1 MNLLWK
7 VKVPYK
13 IKLNAISDIPLW
25 VKILLP
31 LVVLISLWLLN
42 DETSQHETGQAQI
55 HRTSDYGMTD
65 FTMTIMNEF
74 GQPVRVI
81 SGREMSHYPED
92 DSTEVFEQ
100 TTRFL
105 DQQKDTW
112 LVISDKGRTQ
122 GKGEDIFLTG
132 NVIITRELNNEIELR
147 TDILHIDT
155 KSSTAYT
162 DSAVEIKSPNGITH
176 SVGLHAAL
184 EDKTV
189 NLHSK
194 VRGHYDAP
202 PRN

>member
-1 MNLLWK
+1 M
-7 VKVPYK
+7 
-13 IKLNAISDIPLW
+13 NAISDIPLW
-25 VKILLP
+25 AKIVLP
-31 LVVLISLWLLN
+31 LAVLISLWLLN
-42 DETSQHETGQAQI
+42 NEPSQQTDEHGVRI

-74 GQPVRVI
+74 GQPARVI

-100 TTRFL
+100 TTQFI

-112 LVISDKGRTQ
+112 LVISDKGTAQ

-132 NVIITRELNNEIELR
+132 NVIITREQNNEIELR
-147 TDILHIDT
+147 TDTLHIDT
-155 KSSTAYT
+155 EHSTAYT
-162 DSAVEIKSPNGITH
+162 DSAVELKSPNGITH

-184 EDKTV
+184 EDKTI

-202 PRN
+202 PTN